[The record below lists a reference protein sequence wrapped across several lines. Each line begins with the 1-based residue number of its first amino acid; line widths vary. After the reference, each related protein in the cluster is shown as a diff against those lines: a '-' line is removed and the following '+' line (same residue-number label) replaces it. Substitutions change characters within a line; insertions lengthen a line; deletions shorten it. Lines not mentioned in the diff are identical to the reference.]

1 MVELQLSA
9 QVLVT
14 AVAAGFVLSCIHDE
28 SLIVHLV
35 HSLGAQRV
43 VHIVEGI
50 GVETGRGGLAA
61 AVVGGKAEVGSERE
75 SSALVD
81 VPLQV
86 HVGGPIVVA
95 RIALVDAIGEG
106 ATSRI
111 DEVLCASTVPVVGI
125 AVRPCHTSV
134 HLQVFVVLVAH
145 VQSCCLRVA
154 LPVVIASSSSAAP
167 REVAVVH
174 VVSISHE
181 RISSGTERLHCRQSI
196 VDARHAGQVA
206 LLVVGF
212 HLVHH
217 IRGQVF
223 HHGIV
228 VARHE
233 VAAVHLE
240 FLHTLAVD
248 SHRAAVVDLRSWQH
262 LDQRLNDRPIGHP
275 EGIGIVN
282 HRIVFDN
289 HLRNIGCHHGL
300 ADLHRLSL
308 QLQVAERQC
317 TPAGFHKAFR
327 QPLIPQKRRSQHIAS
342 CRHTA
347 EREAS
352 LPVGERACHEGSV
365 STTVPVR
372 LRLVE
377 LKSGFLQGLAALFV
391 HYSARE
397 HVGLCDGRAEGRQQ
411 QENND
416 N

>member
-14 AVAAGFVLSCIHDE
+14 AVAAGFVLSCVHDE

-86 HVGGPIVVA
+86 HVGGPVVVA

-106 ATSRI
+106 VTSRI

-145 VQSCCLRVA
+145 VQSCRLRVA

-181 RISSGTERLHCRQSI
+181 RISSGTERLHCRQSHSVASLRANAHIGVHLQSVAHAALGDKLEHEIVIAI

-262 LDQRLNDRPIGHP
+262 LDQRLNDRPLGHP

-308 QLQVAERQC
+308 QLQVAQHLC
-317 TPAGFHKAFR
+317 TPSGFHKAFR

-347 EREAS
+347 KREAS
-352 LPVGERACHEGSV
+352 LPVGKRACHEGSV

-372 LRLVE
+372 LRLV
-377 LKSGFLQGLAALFV
+377 
-391 HYSARE
+391 
-397 HVGLCDGRAEGRQQ
+397 
-411 QENND
+411 
-416 N
+416 